1 MQLSERA
8 LVPRQRVL
16 DIDHLAD
23 RGRRDRLHAP
33 VPDGRGGRRVL
44 EQVAQ
49 GGNGALRPGEAF
61 FQAAEV
67 RGDQVVARPEIRRGQ
82 HGLDLVQRHVEA
94 AEAADD
100 LGGRDLIRRIA
111 AVTGLLIHIGG
122 LEQADPVI
130 VTQRLDAQMSRA
142 SEVTDREG

>member
-1 MQLSERA
+1 M
-8 LVPRQRVL
+8 
-16 DIDHLAD
+16 
-23 RGRRDRLHAP
+23 
-33 VPDGRGGRRVL
+33 L

-67 RGDQVVARPEIRRGQ
+67 RGDQVVARPEIRRSQ
-82 HGLDLVQRHVEA
+82 HGLDVVQRHVEA